1 MKKTKQE
8 NMKNIPFWKERKE
21 AQKRAAKLG
30 YELTKI
36 DPAFAGIMEAMDT
49 VDCLGFHFPETNNIF
64 EESTEPGVRKEVM
77 YMQATDE
84 FRDLVEQAYIVG
96 FTAAICR
103 FTSQNI
109 LTHDT
114 KPGSNWLDTHFRYK

>member
-36 DPAFAGIMEAMDT
+36 DPAFAGIIEAMDT
-49 VDCLGFHFPETNNIF
+49 VVCLGFHFPETNNI
-64 EESTEPGVRKEVM
+64 
-77 YMQATDE
+77 DE